1 MKRTKWYNG
10 YQKPVR
16 VGYYERDYW
25 LNLGEELTV
34 TQCYWNGTTWGL
46 EGTDLV
52 YTHQHL
58 PWRGLTKEAK

>member
-25 LNLGEELTV
+25 VAGEV
-34 TQCYWNGTTWGL
+34 HQDFWDGYMWIL
-46 EGTDLV
+46 EGTNLV
-52 YTHQHL
+52 CKYQFL
-58 PWRGLTKEAK
+58 SWRGLTKEAK

>member
-25 LNLGEELTV
+25 LNFGEESTV
-34 TQCYWNGTTWGL
+34 MQSYWDATSGRRNDTRTSRSDSGKGS
-46 EGTDLV
+46 
-52 YTHQHL
+52 
-58 PWRGLTKEAK
+58 R

>member
-16 VGYYERDYW
+16 IGEYERDYW
-25 LNLGEELTV
+25 LSGDVLKDIWDGSVWVAFTGWVCE
-34 TQCYWNGTTWGL
+34 
-46 EGTDLV
+46 
-52 YTHQHL
+52 HQHL